1 MTIPLLLLAAAFV
14 LILANGFFVAA
25 EFGLV
30 TVERAEA
37 EKAAAEGDRR
47 ARTVVEALKQLSFQ
61 LSGTQLGITITSLV
75 VGMLAEPALAELLR
89 GPLAALG
96 LPEGVLSPLAVVVGM
111 LLASAIQMVIG
122 ELVPK
127 NWAVSRPLQVAR
139 FVAGPQHVF
148 ARLFRPVIS
157 ALNTVA
163 NRLVRALGVEPAEE
177 LASARTPGEL
187 VSLARHSAQAGTL
200 EQDTA
205 DLFVRTL
212 SLGDLTA
219 QHVMTPRVKVSAL
232 QSSATAEDV
241 VNLTRATGLSRF
253 PVYRERIDEIVG
265 MVHLKDALAVP
276 VHDRLRTTV
285 GRIAQ
290 PPVLVPETLPVR
302 PLLTR
307 LRSEQPIAVVVDE
320 YGGTAGVVTL
330 EDIVEELV
338 GEVRDEHDGLDLP
351 ELAVAPPED
360 GRPSWDVDGGL
371 RVDVLRRIG
380 LDAPE
385 GPYETVAGLVADL
398 LGRIP
403 APGDRT
409 DLPGWRL
416 TVRQVDHYHAERV
429 RLTRTDPA
437 VETHAASSPPAPR
450 TASAASAPARP
461 AAAQASAPGG
471 SSAPVPAAAPWSMT
485 AAPGPGTGTV
495 LPHAVP
501 GGAAQTAE
509 RRGGTAA
516 TGREAVPDGDADT
529 SGRAGRPARSGSQA
543 EAVR

>member
-1 MTIPLLLLAAAFV
+1 MTTTLLLLGAAFL

-30 TVERAEA
+30 TVERPDA
-37 EKAAAEGDRR
+37 EKAAADGDRR
-47 ARTVVEALKQLSFQ
+47 AGTVVESLKELSFQ

-75 VGMLAEPALAELLR
+75 VGMLAEPALTRVLH
-89 GPLAALG
+89 GPVTLTG
-96 LPEGVLSPLAVVVGM
+96 IPEGAADGIAVVVGM
-111 LLASAIQMVIG
+111 LLASAAQMVIG

-139 FVAGPQHVF
+139 FVAGPQYLF
-148 ARLFRPVIS
+148 SRLFRPVIA
-157 ALNTVA
+157 ALNAVA

-187 VSLARHSAQAGTL
+187 VSLARHSARAGAL

-212 SLGDLTA
+212 SLGELTA

-253 PVYRERIDEIVG
+253 PVYRERIDEVVG

-276 VHDRLRTTV
+276 AHERRRTPV
-285 GRIAQ
+285 VRIAQ
-290 PPVLVPETLPVR
+290 TPLLVPETLPVQ
-302 PLLTR
+302 PLLEL
-307 LRSEQPIAVVVDE
+307 LRSQQPIAVVVDE

-338 GEVRDEHDGLDLP
+338 GEVRDEHDGHDLP
-351 ELAVAPPED
+351 ELAAAPPED
-360 GRPSWDVDGGL
+360 GRPAWEADGSC
-371 RVDVLRRIG
+371 RVDTLKRIG
-380 LDAPE
+380 LEVPE

-403 APGDRT
+403 APGDRAE
-409 DLPGWRL
+409 LPGWRL
-416 TVRQVDHYHAERV
+416 TVRQVGHYRAERV
-429 RLTRTDPA
+429 RLVKVADA
-437 VETHAASSPPAPR
+437 PAP
-450 TASAASAPARP
+450 A
-461 AAAQASAPGG
+461 
-471 SSAPVPAAAPWSMT
+471 
-485 AAPGPGTGTV
+485 
-495 LPHAVP
+495 
-501 GGAAQTAE
+501 
-509 RRGGTAA
+509 
-516 TGREAVPDGDADT
+516 
-529 SGRAGRPARSGSQA
+529 A

>member
-1 MTIPLLLLAAAFV
+1 MTIPLLLLAAAFL

-30 TVERAEA
+30 TVERPEA

-47 ARTVVEALKQLSFQ
+47 ARTVVESLKELSFQ

-75 VGMLAEPALAELLR
+75 VGMLAEPALAALLN
-89 GPLAALG
+89 GPITALG
-96 LPEGVLSPLAVVVGM
+96 IPEGAVSGVAVIVGM
-111 LLASAIQMVIG
+111 LMASAVQMVIG

-139 FVAGPQHVF
+139 FVAGPQHMF
-148 ARLFRPVIS
+148 ARVFRPVIA
-157 ALNTVA
+157 ALNSVA
-163 NRLVRALGVEPAEE
+163 NRLVRALGIEPTEE

-212 SLGDLTA
+212 SLGELTA
-219 QHVMTPRVKVSAL
+219 QHVMTPRVRVSAL

-253 PVYRERIDEIVG
+253 PVYRERIDEVVG

-276 VHDRLRTTV
+276 AADRLRTPV
-285 GRIAQ
+285 GRIAR
-290 PPVLVPETLPVR
+290 PALLIPETLPVR
-302 PLLTR
+302 PLLAR

-330 EDIVEELV
+330 EDIVEEIV
-338 GEVRDEHDGLDLP
+338 GEVRDEHDAKDLP
-351 ELAVAPPED
+351 ELAAAPAED
-360 GRPSWDVDGGL
+360 GRPAWDADGSC
-371 RVDVLRRIG
+371 RVDILQRIG
-380 LDAPE
+380 LDVPE

-403 APGDRT
+403 VPGDKAE
-409 DLPGWRL
+409 LPGWRL
-416 TVRQVDHYHAERV
+416 SVRQVGHYRAERV
-429 RLTRTDPA
+429 RLVRTSPV
-437 VETHAASSPPAPR
+437 VEAAR
-450 TASAASAPARP
+450 
-461 AAAQASAPGG
+461 
-471 SSAPVPAAAPWSMT
+471 
-485 AAPGPGTGTV
+485 
-495 LPHAVP
+495 
-501 GGAAQTAE
+501 
-509 RRGGTAA
+509 
-516 TGREAVPDGDADT
+516 
-529 SGRAGRPARSGSQA
+529 
-543 EAVR
+543 

>member
-1 MTIPLLLLAAAFV
+1 MTTPLLLLATAFL

-30 TVERAEA
+30 TVERPEA
-37 EKAAAEGDRR
+37 EKAAADGDKR
-47 ARTVVEALKQLSFQ
+47 ARTVVESLKELSFQ

-89 GPLAALG
+89 GPLTAIG
-96 LPEGVLSPLAVVVGM
+96 LPDGAVSGIAVVVGM

-127 NWAVSRPLQVAR
+127 NWAVSKPLQVAR
-139 FVAGPQHVF
+139 FVAGPQARF
-148 ARLFRPVIS
+148 SRLFRPVIA

-163 NRLVRALGVEPAEE
+163 NRLVRALGVEPTEE

-187 VSLARHSAQAGTL
+187 VSLARHSAQAGAL

-212 SLGDLTA
+212 SLGELTA

-232 QSSATAEDV
+232 QDTATAEDV

-253 PVYRERIDEIVG
+253 PVYREKIDEIVG
-265 MVHLKDALAVP
+265 MAHLKDALAVS
-276 VHDRLRTTV
+276 VHDRLRTPV
-285 GRIAQ
+285 GRIARKAL
-290 PPVLVPETLPVR
+290 LVPETLPVQ
-302 PLLTR
+302 PLLAR

-338 GEVRDEHDGLDLP
+338 GEVRDEHDSPDAP
-351 ELAVAPPED
+351 ELAAAPAQD
-360 GRPSWDVDGGL
+360 GKPAWDVDGSV
-371 RVDVLRRIG
+371 RVDILQRIG
-380 LDAPE
+380 LDVPE

-403 APGDRT
+403 APGDRAE
-409 DLPGWRL
+409 LPGWRL
-416 TVRQVDHYHAERV
+416 SVRRVGHYRAERV
-429 RLTRTDPA
+429 RLVRTAPA
-437 VETHAASSPPAPR
+437 V
-450 TASAASAPARP
+450 
-461 AAAQASAPGG
+461 
-471 SSAPVPAAAPWSMT
+471 
-485 AAPGPGTGTV
+485 
-495 LPHAVP
+495 
-501 GGAAQTAE
+501 
-509 RRGGTAA
+509 
-516 TGREAVPDGDADT
+516 
-529 SGRAGRPARSGSQA
+529 A
-543 EAVR
+543 EAAR

>member
-1 MTIPLLLLAAAFV
+1 MTVPLLLLGAAFL

-30 TVERAEA
+30 TVERPDA
-37 EKAAAEGDRR
+37 EKAAADGDRR
-47 ARTVVEALKQLSFQ
+47 AATVVSALKELSFQ

-75 VGMLAEPALAELLR
+75 VGMLAEPALAHLLA
-89 GPLAALG
+89 GPFTAVG
-96 LPEGVLSPLAVVVGM
+96 VPEGAVGGVSVVVGM
-111 LLASAIQMVIG
+111 LLASAVQMVIG

-148 ARLFRPVIS
+148 ARLFRPVI
-157 ALNTVA
+157 ALLNAVA

-187 VSLARHSAQAGTL
+187 VSLARHSAQAGAL

-212 SLGDLTA
+212 SLGELTA

-253 PVYRERIDEIVG
+253 PVYSERIDEVVG
-265 MVHLKDALAVP
+265 MVHLKDALAVAA
-276 VHDRLRTTV
+276 HERLRTPV
-285 GRIAQ
+285 RRIARS
-290 PPVLVPETLPVR
+290 PLLVPETLPVQ
-302 PLLTR
+302 PLLER

-338 GEVRDEHDGLDLP
+338 GEVRDEHDLLDLP
-351 ELAVAPPED
+351 ELCAAPAED
-360 GRPSWDVDGGL
+360 GRPAWDADGGC
-371 RVDVLRRIG
+371 RVDTLQRIG
-380 LDAPE
+380 LAVPE

-403 APGDRT
+403 APGDRAE
-409 DLPGWRL
+409 LPGWRL
-416 TVRQVDHYHAERV
+416 SVRQVGHYRAERV
-429 RLTRTDPA
+429 RIA
-437 VETHAASSPPAPR
+437 R
-450 TASAASAPARP
+450 TAETPVST
-461 AAAQASAPGG
+461 
-471 SSAPVPAAAPWSMT
+471 VPAAP
-485 AAPGPGTGTV
+485 
-495 LPHAVP
+495 
-501 GGAAQTAE
+501 
-509 RRGGTAA
+509 
-516 TGREAVPDGDADT
+516 
-529 SGRAGRPARSGSQA
+529 A
-543 EAVR
+543 EALR

>member
-1 MTIPLLLLAAAFV
+1 MTIPLLLLAAAFL

-30 TVERAEA
+30 TVDRPDA
-37 EKAAAEGDRR
+37 EKAAADGDRR
-47 ARTVVEALKQLSFQ
+47 ARTVVASLKELSFQ
-61 LSGTQLGITITSLV
+61 LSGTQLGITLTSLV
-75 VGMLAEPALAELLR
+75 VGMLAEPALAALLD
-89 GPLAALG
+89 GPVTALG
-96 LPEGVLSPLAVVVGM
+96 VPDGAVSGVAVVIGM
-111 LLASAIQMVIG
+111 LLAAAVQMVVG

-139 FVAGPQHVF
+139 FVAGPQHAF

-157 ALNTVA
+157 ALNAVA
-163 NRLVRALGVEPAEE
+163 NRLVRALGVEPTDE

-212 SLGDLTA
+212 SLAGLTA

-232 QSSATAEDV
+232 QASATAEDV

-253 PVYRERIDEIVG
+253 PVYREKIDEIVG

-276 VHDRLRTTV
+276 VHERLRTPLD
-285 GRIAQ
+285 RISRPAL
-290 PPVLVPETLPVR
+290 LVPETLPVR
-302 PLLTR
+302 PLLAR

-330 EDIVEELV
+330 EDIVEEIV
-338 GEVRDEHDGLDLP
+338 GEVRDEHDGLDTP
-351 ELAVAPPED
+351 ELAAAPPED
-360 GRPSWDVDGGL
+360 GRPAWDVDGSC
-371 RVDVLRRIG
+371 RVDTLSRIG
-380 LDAPE
+380 LTAPE

-403 APGDRT
+403 AVGDRA

-416 TVRQVDHYHAERV
+416 SVRRVGHYRAERV
-429 RLTRTDPA
+429 RIVR
-437 VETHAASSPPAPR
+437 
-450 TASAASAPARP
+450 
-461 AAAQASAPGG
+461 
-471 SSAPVPAAAPWSMT
+471 
-485 AAPGPGTGTV
+485 TGTV
-495 LPHAVP
+495 V
-501 GGAAQTAE
+501 E
-509 RRGGTAA
+509 
-516 TGREAVPDGDADT
+516 V
-529 SGRAGRPARSGSQA
+529 AR
-543 EAVR
+543 

>member
-1 MTIPLLLLAAAFV
+1 MTTPLLLLGAAFL

-30 TVERAEA
+30 TVERPDA

-47 ARTVVEALKQLSFQ
+47 ARTVVDSLKELSFQ

-75 VGMLAEPALAELLR
+75 VGMLAEPALAELLH
-89 GPLAALG
+89 GPVTAIG
-96 LPEGVLSPLAVVVGM
+96 IPEGAASGVAVVVGM
-111 LLASAIQMVIG
+111 LLAAAVQMVIG

-127 NWAVSRPLQVAR
+127 NWAVSKPMQVAR
-139 FVAGPQHVF
+139 FVAGPQHAF
-148 ARLFRPVIS
+148 SRLFRPVI
-157 ALNTVA
+157 AGLNAVA

-187 VSLARHSAQAGTL
+187 VSLARHSAQAGAL

-212 SLGDLTA
+212 SLGELTA
-219 QHVMTPRVKVSAL
+219 QHIMTPRVRVSSL

-276 VHDRLRTTV
+276 AADRLRTPA
-285 GRIAQ
+285 GRIAK
-290 PPVLVPETLPVR
+290 PPLLVPETLPVQ
-302 PLLTR
+302 PLLEL
-307 LRSEQPIAVVVDE
+307 LRSQQPIAVVVDE

-338 GEVRDEHDGLDLP
+338 GEVHDEHDDVLNEP
-351 ELAVAPPED
+351 TELAAAPAED
-360 GRPSWDVDGGL
+360 GRPAWDADGSC
-371 RVDVLRRIG
+371 RVDILQRIG
-380 LDAPE
+380 LDVPE

-403 APGDRT
+403 VPGDRAE
-409 DLPGWRL
+409 LPGWRL
-416 TVRQVDHYHAERV
+416 SVRQVGHYRAERV
-429 RLTRTDPA
+429 RLIRTPDSTENSADTGTDTGADSADDAKTPDLA
-437 VETHAASSPPAPR
+437 VEAAR
-450 TASAASAPARP
+450 
-461 AAAQASAPGG
+461 
-471 SSAPVPAAAPWSMT
+471 
-485 AAPGPGTGTV
+485 
-495 LPHAVP
+495 
-501 GGAAQTAE
+501 
-509 RRGGTAA
+509 
-516 TGREAVPDGDADT
+516 
-529 SGRAGRPARSGSQA
+529 
-543 EAVR
+543 

>member
-1 MTIPLLLLAAAFV
+1 MTIPLLLLGAAFL

-25 EFGLV
+25 EFGLI
-30 TVERAEA
+30 TVERPDA
-37 EKAAAEGDRR
+37 EKAAADGDRR
-47 ARTVVEALKQLSFQ
+47 ARTVVNSLKELSFQ

-75 VGMLAEPALAELLR
+75 VGMLAEPALAELLH
-89 GPLAALG
+89 GPFTAIG
-96 LPEGVLSPLAVVVGM
+96 VPEGAVSGVAVVVGM
-111 LLASAIQMVIG
+111 LLASAVQMVIG

-148 ARLFRPVIS
+148 SRLFRPVIA

-163 NRLVRALGVEPAEE
+163 NRLVRALGVEPTDE

-187 VSLARHSAQAGTL
+187 VSLARHSAQAGAL

-212 SLGDLTA
+212 SLGELTA

-232 QSSATAEDV
+232 QSTATAEDV

-276 VHDRLRTTV
+276 SHDRLRTPV

-290 PPVLVPETLPVR
+290 APLLVPETLPVQ
-302 PLLTR
+302 PLLEQ
-307 LRSEQPIAVVVDE
+307 LRSQQPIAVVVDE

-338 GEVRDEHDGLDLP
+338 GEVRDEHDDVLNEPP
-351 ELAVAPPED
+351 ELAAAPPED
-360 GRPSWDVDGGL
+360 GRPAWDADGSC
-371 RVDVLRRIG
+371 RVDILLRIG
-380 LDAPE
+380 LDVPE

-403 APGDRT
+403 APGDKAE
-409 DLPGWRL
+409 LPGWRL
-416 TVRQVDHYHAERV
+416 SVRQVGHYRAERV
-429 RLTRTDPA
+429 RL
-437 VETHAASSPPAPR
+437 VR
-450 TASAASAPARP
+450 TAD
-461 AAAQASAPGG
+461 
-471 SSAPVPAAAPWSMT
+471 VPAAA
-485 AAPGPGTGTV
+485 
-495 LPHAVP
+495 
-501 GGAAQTAE
+501 
-509 RRGGTAA
+509 
-516 TGREAVPDGDADT
+516 
-529 SGRAGRPARSGSQA
+529 

>member
-1 MTIPLLLLAAAFV
+1 MTTPLLLLAAAFL

-30 TVERAEA
+30 TVERPEA
-37 EKAAAEGDRR
+37 EKAAVDGDRR
-47 ARTVVEALKQLSFQ
+47 ARTVVESLKELSFQ

-75 VGMLAEPALAELLR
+75 VGMLAEPALAALLR
-89 GPLAALG
+89 GPFTAIG
-96 LPEGVLSPLAVVVGM
+96 LPAGAVSGIAVVVGM

-127 NWAVSRPLQVAR
+127 NWAVSKPLQVAR
-139 FVAGPQHVF
+139 FVAGPQARF
-148 ARLFRPVIS
+148 SRLFRPVIA

-187 VSLARHSAQAGTL
+187 VSLARHSAQAGAL

-212 SLGDLTA
+212 SLGELTA

-232 QSSATAEDV
+232 QDSATAEDV

-253 PVYRERIDEIVG
+253 PVYREKIDEIVG
-265 MVHLKDALAVP
+265 MAHLKDALAVP
-276 VHDRLRTTV
+276 VHERLHTPV
-285 GRIAQ
+285 GRIARQ
-290 PPVLVPETLPVR
+290 ALLVPETLPVQ
-302 PLLTR
+302 PLLAR

-338 GEVRDEHDGLDLP
+338 GEVRDEHDSPDAP
-351 ELAVAPPED
+351 ELSAVPSQD
-360 GRPSWDVDGGL
+360 GKPAWDVDGSV
-371 RVDVLRRIG
+371 RVDILQRIG
-380 LDAPE
+380 LDVPE

-403 APGDRT
+403 APGDRAE
-409 DLPGWRL
+409 LPGWRL
-416 TVRQVDHYHAERV
+416 SVRRVGHYRAERV
-429 RLTRTDPA
+429 RLVRVAPA
-437 VETHAASSPPAPR
+437 V
-450 TASAASAPARP
+450 
-461 AAAQASAPGG
+461 
-471 SSAPVPAAAPWSMT
+471 
-485 AAPGPGTGTV
+485 
-495 LPHAVP
+495 
-501 GGAAQTAE
+501 
-509 RRGGTAA
+509 
-516 TGREAVPDGDADT
+516 
-529 SGRAGRPARSGSQA
+529 A
-543 EAVR
+543 EAAR